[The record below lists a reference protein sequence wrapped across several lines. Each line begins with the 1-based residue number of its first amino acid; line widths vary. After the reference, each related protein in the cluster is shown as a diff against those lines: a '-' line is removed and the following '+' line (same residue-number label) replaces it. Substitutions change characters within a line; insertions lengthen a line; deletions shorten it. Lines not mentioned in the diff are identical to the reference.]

1 MVFKRSEYRR
11 QFKISTLEK
20 NIPSYLER
28 VNYRELR
35 KQREYSHTPI
45 SWDAELL
52 DSEESDEK
60 LTPEEEVKQLPVSDL
75 AITEEEGENE
85 EDSEGE
91 IDSVEREKKVAHEK
105 EKTGDDVVITKQD
118 DELRKSAKEK
128 LSKYTFKE
136 NKDDPSQAKDA
147 GPSISKSKCKAV
159 LISYILT
166 HLLHDIILKDQVS
179 YIWKRKKGFQLIKLT

>member
-60 LTPEEEVKQLPVSDL
+60 LSPEEEVKQLPVSDL
-75 AITEEEGENE
+75 AITEEGENE

-91 IDSVEREKKVAHEK
+91 IDSVEREKKLAQEK
-105 EKTGDDVVITKQD
+105 EKEEDVVITKED
-118 DELRKSAKEK
+118 DELRKSAKAK

-136 NKDDPSQAKDA
+136 NKDDPSQVKDV
-147 GPSISKSKCKAV
+147 GPSVCKSKCKFYA
-159 LISYILT
+159 LQIYL
-166 HLLHDIILKDQVS
+166 
-179 YIWKRKKGFQLIKLT
+179 GFDVI